1 MRTKEHSKVTT
12 SHLKRGAYL
21 YVRQSTYRQVFENTE
36 STERQY
42 ALRDRAVALGWPAE
56 KITVI
61 DCDQGKSAASAVDRK
76 GFQRL
81 VADVGLGRVGIVL
94 GLEVSRLARNSSDWH
109 RLLEICGLTDTLI
122 LDEDGLYCPGDFN
135 DRLLLGL
142 KGAMSEAELHM
153 LRARLRGGML
163 NKARRGELRIPLP
176 VGFRYDSSD
185 RVILDPDKRVQE
197 TVRLFFQTFRRTGTA
212 TATVKYFQK
221 KKILF
226 PRLPRARRNK
236 SEALW
241 GPLGHSRALQL
252 LHNPRYA
259 GAFCWGRTRQQ
270 KVLGTKRETL
280 PLEEWEVFLPDFHE
294 GYISWTV
301 FEENE
306 KRLLENAQAH
316 GVDRRKSPPREGPA
330 LIQGLVICGVCGN
343 RMTVRYHV
351 RRGTQVPDY
360 MCQREGIE
368 NGAPICQHIPGA
380 KIDEAIGDLLVQSVT
395 PAALEVALQV
405 QHELQRRIEETDRL
419 RRQHV
424 ERARYE
430 SDLAQRRFMQID
442 PDNRLVADTLE
453 ADWNQRL
460 RTLSDAQEQ
469 YEKQREADSKTL
481 GEEQRDRILALATDF
496 PRLWRNPATP
506 QRERKRLLRLLIE
519 DVTLHKGEEIRLN
532 VRFKGG
538 KNQTFTLPRPKRVWE
553 SRQTH
558 PDVIAEIDRLL
569 DDHTDGEVAA
579 LLNECGMLSGV
590 GKTFDGPS
598 VQRHRRLYELRSRYD
613 RLRAAGM
620 LTVDE
625 MAKRL
630 QVHKTCIGTW
640 RRQGLLRGIRYDD
653 KNSCLFEPPGDDA
666 PVKMQ
671 GTKFAERR
679 VFPKVTSK
687 RTKEVQY
694 EA

>member
-1 MRTKEHSKVTT
+1 VRTKEHSKVTA
-12 SHLKRGAYL
+12 SHLKRDAYL
-21 YVRQSTYRQVFENTE
+21 YVRQSTYRQVLENAE
-36 STERQY
+36 STNRQY
-42 ALRDRAVALGWPAE
+42 ALRDRATALGWPVE
-56 KITVI
+56 KVTVI
-61 DCDQGKSAASAVDRK
+61 DCDQGQSGASAADRK

-109 RLLEICGLTDTLI
+109 RLLEICALTDTLI
-122 LDEDGLYCPGDFN
+122 LDEDGLYCPCDFN

-176 VGFRYDSSD
+176 VGLRYDSSE
-185 RVILDPDKRVQE
+185 RVILDPDKRIQE
-197 TVRLFFQTFRRTGTA
+197 TIRLFFQTFRRTGTA
-212 TATVKYFQK
+212 TATVKHFQK
-221 KKILF
+221 KQILF
-226 PRLPRARRNK
+226 PRLPRARRDK
-236 SEALW
+236 KEVIW
-241 GPLGHSRALQL
+241 GPLGHCRALQL

-270 KVLGTKRETL
+270 KMVGARRETL
-280 PLEEWEVFLPDFHE
+280 PIEEWEVFLPDFHE
-294 GYISWTV
+294 GYIAWER

-306 KRLLENAQAH
+306 RRLRENAHAH
-316 GVDRRKSPPREGPA
+316 GLDRRRSPPREGPA
-330 LIQGLVICGVCGN
+330 LLQGLVICGVCGN

-351 RRGTQVPDY
+351 RRGNKVPDY
-360 MCQREGIE
+360 LCQREGVE
-368 NGAPICQHIPGA
+368 NGTPICQHIPGA
-380 KIDEAIGDLLVQSVT
+380 SIDEAIGDLLVESVT

-405 QHELQRRIEETDRL
+405 QSELQSRIDETDRL

-430 SDLAQRRFMQID
+430 ADLAQRRFMQID

-453 ADWNQRL
+453 ADWNKKL
-460 RTLSDAQEQ
+460 RKLSDAQDQ
-469 YEKQREADSKTL
+469 YEKQREADSKLITD
-481 GEEQRDRILALATDF
+481 EQRDRVLALATDF

-519 DVTLHKGEEIRLN
+519 DVTLHKAEQISLN

-538 KNQTFTLPRPKRVWE
+538 KKQTLSLPRPKRAWE
-553 SRQTH
+553 IHRTH
-558 PDVIAEIDRLL
+558 PDIVDEIDRLL
-569 DDHTDGEVAA
+569 DRHTDGEVAK
-579 LLNECGMLSGV
+579 LLNERGLMSGV
-590 GKTFDGPS
+590 GRSFDRIS
-598 VQRHRRLYELRSRYD
+598 VQRHRRLYKLKSRYQ
-613 RLRAAGM
+613 RLRDTGM

-625 MAKRL
+625 MAQRL
-630 QVHKTCIGTW
+630 QVHRTCIGTW
-640 RRQGLLRGIRYDD
+640 RRQGLLRGIPYND

-679 VFPKVTSK
+679 CLPKVISK
-687 RTKEVQY
+687 RTKEVQC